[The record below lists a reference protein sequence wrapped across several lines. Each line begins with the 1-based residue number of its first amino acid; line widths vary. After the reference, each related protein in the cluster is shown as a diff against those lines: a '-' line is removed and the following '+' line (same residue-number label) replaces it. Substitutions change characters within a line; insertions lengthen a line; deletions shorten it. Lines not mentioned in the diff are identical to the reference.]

1 MAHQM
6 DSLCSPDI
14 SLSTA
19 HVHGPSM
26 WAGLSPVFAAGPAT
40 GSTTLSLLLCEF
52 KPYNTPFPSRLIF
65 ARTITQSPYFLS
77 PTALCFSA
85 SAFCSIRSSSIS
97 VRLTN
102 SETLSVQMFLFIPS
116 DLFIHHFHSPD
127 QPSHC
132 GLLVPCSIRLYCPL
146 GIGIISISTKITF
159 PIPKFTCLSDFW
171 IFRMYLACTCV
182 IKIWDFLN
190 LDLSKSAYSFRVVCV
205 LQGCAGAF
213 GLLFLSELLHV
224 LNLVLLD

>member
-1 MAHQM
+1 MGDQLKGREGEIWMAQRAKHCIKKKISWFSLREEESNELWVLHGSLAGCSQRIAWLPEHMAHQM

-19 HVHGPSM
+19 HVHGPST

-85 SAFCSIRSSSIS
+85 SAFCSIHSSSIS

-102 SETLSVQMFLFIPS
+102 SETLRVFRCFYSY
-116 DLFIHHFHSPD
+116 
-127 QPSHC
+127 
-132 GLLVPCSIRLYCPL
+132 LVTFSF
-146 GIGIISISTKITF
+146 ITF
-159 PIPKFTCLSDFW
+159 TPLINQVTVASWCL
-171 IFRMYLACTCV
+171 AP
-182 IKIWDFLN
+182 
-190 LDLSKSAYSFRVVCV
+190 
-205 LQGCAGAF
+205 
-213 GLLFLSELLHV
+213 
-224 LNLVLLD
+224 